1 MQKPVT
7 RDRTSNVQ
15 NACSPLFL
23 LRVGG
28 QPIDVVDALRF
39 EETAQWRDAILALET
54 TLFRSKDR
62 LVDVLHEAV
71 NTHKEEQKLRRKL
84 IELKRTVFNVRAP
97 GNITDTRLL
106 VPALPEQEQGLLSE
120 WLDRWER
127 YQQIA
132 SEGPGI
138 LTRELRRKRA
148 LLKEAIDV
156 PDFRKGIL
164 LSSPLLDEAIAAY
177 INSDNL
183 QLNREARTV
192 ERSLVEYLLRTTC
205 KTSPFS
211 TLTSVCL
218 GTFEHGQAGAESDVI
233 CQIESMEKRS
243 FPKLN
248 VALLSRLSYLILSD
262 APNEVRR
269 ELPVRLTSGWWR
281 QGSHIKYLRRRKDV
295 EEIDENAPTILDII
309 HENIFYLPAG
319 RLQEDILEILSEGRE
334 AKVGDLIAELCARGA
349 GRRSEQE
356 VEAYL
361 FRLLR
366 LDFLLVPNLQ
376 LDIHHENP
384 LAHFRRGLAI
394 IGTPLTDKLA
404 DELEEVEQ
412 LVSAYST
419 APLATRRELLAA
431 VKRQIKQC
439 YTLLGQAQT
448 PLPRTL
454 IYEDTTLKARKLALP
469 TEQWDAVLSNLSEL
483 ERLLPVFDASLPQ
496 KLITRGYFRAKYGV
510 GQRCDDF
517 LLFADTINADYFE
530 QSRRDMAGRKMPG
543 GAGSLKQLDNPFRQ
557 SEISKLDEA
566 RQAVSTYVSEA
577 YARTQNAPGSE
588 ELILGDDF
596 RAEIAALLPENS
608 ETLQSNTFFSQ
619 FTRVNDEPMLVVN
632 QVYAGL
638 TLMFSRFA
646 HCFAGEDIQAVETLR
661 SMLERLQPPGTV
673 FAELKG
679 GYDATN
685 LNLHPVVTPY
695 ELVCPGELSTR
706 PLEEQIPLA
715 DLYIQDDAQH
725 DALRLYSKRLGKE
738 VIPVYLGFLIPM
750 LLPEIQQ
757 ILLNFSSLSICT
769 LKLWDGVEVASRED
783 GMTFYPRLRYKN
795 VVLQRAMWKMPV
807 GLLPQRE
814 SGQSDSAYYLTVS
827 RWRKEH
833 GLPARVFFSAH
844 GGASASSAT
853 TDQEDKAVR
862 SRKPLYV
869 DFENYFSLAL
879 LEATARKMPPEQ
891 QVALTEMLPGREDLW
906 FEKDGRSYVSE
917 FVLEINQAQQERQ

>member
-1 MQKPVT
+1 MQKPVIRELT
-7 RDRTSNVQ
+7 DSPQ

-23 LRVGG
+23 LRIGG

-39 EETAQWRDAILALET
+39 EEVARWRDAILAIET

-71 NTHKEEQKLRRKL
+71 NTHKENQKLRRQL
-84 IELKRTVFNVRAP
+84 IELKRTVFNMRAP
-97 GNITDTRLL
+97 ANSTQARLL
-106 VPALPEQEQGLLSE
+106 VAALPAQQQDLLSE
-120 WLDRWER
+120 WLDWWDR
-127 YQQIA
+127 YQQLA
-132 SEGPGI
+132 SAGTDI
-138 LTRELRRKRA
+138 LARELRRKRA
-148 LLKEAIDV
+148 LLKEAISGE
-156 PDFRKGIL
+156 DFRKGIL
-164 LSSPLLDEAIAAY
+164 LSSPLLDEAISAY
-177 INSDNL
+177 IGSDNL

-192 ERSLVEYLLRTTC
+192 ERSLVEYLLRTAC

-211 TLTSVCL
+211 TLTSVCP
-218 GTFEHGQAGAESDVI
+218 GTFEYEPVEAESDVI
-233 CQIESMEKRS
+233 YQIESMEKRS

-262 APNEVRR
+262 APDEVRK
-269 ELPVRLTSGWWR
+269 ELPVCLTSGWWR
-281 QGSHIKYLRRRKDV
+281 QGNRIKYLRRRKDV

-319 RLQEDILEILSEGRE
+319 RIQEEILEILSEGRT
-334 AKVGDLIAELCARGA
+334 AKVGDLVVELCARGA
-349 GRRSEQE
+349 GRRSERE

-366 LDFLLVPNLQ
+366 LGFLLVPNLQ

-384 LAHFRRGLAI
+384 LTRYSCGLVDMQ
-394 IGTPLTDKLA
+394 TPLTDRLA
-404 DELEEVEQ
+404 DELGVVER
-412 LVSAYST
+412 LVAAYGT
-419 APLATRRELLAA
+419 APLETRRELLAA

-439 YTLLGQAQT
+439 YALLGQADMQ
-448 PLPRTL
+448 LPRTL
-454 IYEDTTLKARKLALP
+454 IYEDTTLKSQKLALP
-469 TEQWDAVLSNLSEL
+469 VAQWDTVLANLGEL
-483 ERLLPVFDASLPQ
+483 ERLLPVFDASLAQ
-496 KLITRGYFRAKYGV
+496 KLITRGYFRAKYGA

-530 QSRRDMAGRKMPG
+530 QYRRDMATRKLPG
-543 GAGSLKQLDNPFRQ
+543 GAGVSNQRDNPFRQ
-557 SEISKLDEA
+557 PEISRLDEA
-566 RQAVSTYVSEA
+566 RQTVSVYVREA
-577 YARTQNAPGSE
+577 YTRMQDAPGSE
-588 ELILGDDF
+588 ELILSDDF
-596 RAEIAALLPENS
+596 RVQVATHLPENG

-619 FTRVNDEPMLVVN
+619 FVRIGGEPSLVIN

-646 HCFAGEDIQAVETLR
+646 HCFAGEDVQVVETLR
-661 SMLERLQPPGTV
+661 ALLETLQPSETV

-679 GYDATN
+679 GYEATN

-706 PLEEQIPLA
+706 PQEEQIPLA
-715 DLYIQDDAQH
+715 DLYIQDDVQQNS
-725 DALRLYSKRLGKE
+725 LRLYSRRLGKE

-757 ILLNFSSLSICT
+757 ILLNFSRLSICT
-769 LKLWDGVEVASRED
+769 LNLWDGVTVASRED
-783 GMTFYPRLRYKN
+783 GITFYPRLRYKH
-795 VVLQRAMWKMPV
+795 VVLQRAMWQMPV
-807 GLLPQRE
+807 SLLPQRE
-814 SGQSDSAYYLTVS
+814 SGQSDADYYLAVS
-827 RWRKEH
+827 RWRKAH
-833 GLPARVFFSAH
+833 GLPTRVFFSTHA
-844 GGASASSAT
+844 AKDASSAAS
-853 TDQEDKAVR
+853 DAQDKMVK

-879 LEATARKMPPEQ
+879 LEATARKMAPEQ

-917 FVLEINQAQQERQ
+917 FVLEVNQAQQERQ

>member
-7 RDRTSNVQ
+7 REQTSVQQ

-39 EETAQWRDAILALET
+39 EETARWRDAILAIEA
-54 TLFRSKDR
+54 TLLRNKDR

-71 NTHKEEQKLRRKL
+71 NTHKENQKLRRKL
-84 IELKRTVFNVRAP
+84 IELKRTVFNVRTPA
-97 GNITDTRLL
+97 NSAEARLL

-120 WLDRWER
+120 WLDWWER

-132 SEGPGI
+132 SEGPSI
-138 LTRELRRKRA
+138 LARELRRKRA
-148 LLKEAIDV
+148 LLKEAINV

-177 INSDNL
+177 LGSDNL

-192 ERSLVEYLLRTTC
+192 ERSLVEYLLRTAC

-218 GTFEHGQAGAESDVI
+218 GTFEHEKAGAESAVI
-233 CQIESMEKRS
+233 YQIESMEKRS

-269 ELPVRLTSGWWR
+269 ELPVCLTSGWWR
-281 QGSHIKYLRRRKDV
+281 QGNRIKYLRRRRDV
-295 EEIDENAPTILDII
+295 EEINESAPTILDII

-319 RLQEDILEILSEGRE
+319 RLQEDILEILSEGRS
-334 AKVGDLIAELCARGA
+334 AKVGDLVAELCARGA

-366 LDFLLVPNLQ
+366 LGFLLVPNLQ

-384 LAHFRRGLAI
+384 LARYRCGLVAI
-394 IGTPLTDKLA
+394 QTPLTDRLA
-404 DELEEVEQ
+404 DELGEVER
-412 LVSAYST
+412 LVSAYGT
-419 APLATRRELLAA
+419 APLETRRELLAA
-431 VKRQIKQC
+431 VKWQIKQC
-439 YTLLGQAQT
+439 YALLGQVHT

-454 IYEDTTLKARKLALP
+454 IYEDTTLKPQKLALAA
-469 TEQWDAVLSNLSEL
+469 EQWDIVLSNLGEL
-483 ERLLPVFDASLPQ
+483 ERLLPIFDASLSQ
-496 KLITRGYFRAKYGV
+496 KLITRGYFRAKYGA

-530 QSRRDMAGRKMPG
+530 QYRRDMAISRLPG
-543 GAGSLKQLDNPFRQ
+543 GAAGSSQRENPFRQ
-557 SEISKLDEA
+557 PEISGLDEA
-566 RQAVSTYVSEA
+566 RQTVSGYVGEA
-577 YARTQNAPGSE
+577 YARMQNAPGNE
-588 ELILGDDF
+588 ELILSDDF
-596 RAEIAALLPENS
+596 RAEVAALLPENS

-619 FTRVNDEPMLVVN
+619 FTRIDGEPLLVIN

-646 HCFAGEDIQAVETLR
+646 HCFAGEDVQAVETLR
-661 SMLERLQPPGTV
+661 SLLEKLQPPGAV

-706 PLEEQIPLA
+706 PQEEQIPLA
-715 DLYIQDDAQH
+715 DLYIEDDARQNT
-725 DALRLYSKRLGKE
+725 LRLYSRRLGKE

-757 ILLNFSSLSICT
+757 ILLNFSRLSMCT
-769 LKLWDGVEVASRED
+769 LNLWDGVAMASRED

-795 VVLQRAMWKMPV
+795 VVLQRAMWKMPCV
-807 GLLPQRE
+807 LLPQRE
-814 SGQSDSAYYLTVS
+814 SGQSDADYYLAVS

-844 GGASASSAT
+844 GAMGASSVAT
-853 TDQEDKAVR
+853 DEEDKTVR

-879 LEATARKMPPEQ
+879 LEATVRKMAPEQ

-906 FEKDGRSYVSE
+906 FEKDERSYVSE
-917 FVLEINQAQQERQ
+917 FVLEINRTRQERQ